1 MKFVA
6 AAGAAMIV
14 AFGFIKSADA
24 APDTP
29 PQPVTM
35 PALPADAKPQPV
47 GFSRMIATIEEG
59 RPWVTFK
66 RVFFECYVPNETPP
80 LTWRSKDNALNPK
93 LYDSLI
99 AKELNAAGFQA
110 AKDPDNLFQ
119 PKDEEHDLR
128 IAGNIKDIH
137 ATLCM
142 RLGVNKSLIK
152 RDIIEKYDF
161 DGATGYIYFKIDWQ
175 LYSSSMK
182 KIVLN
187 KEINTGAVINEHA
200 PGNFPRLI
208 RESIRENIRALIA
221 SDEFRSVVLA
231 PAEKPKLTATSRE
244 HLMLTGALAAKPA
257 KISDAVGSVVLVMSG
272 GGHGSGFL
280 VSADGYLLTAQHVVG
295 ADKYVKIRWSDGL
308 EGLGEVIRTD
318 KRRDV
323 ALIKTDSRGRAPLA
337 LHRDMPQPGDT
348 VFAIGTP
355 IDPKLQNTVTRGV
368 ASANRILD
376 GFSFIQSDVTVD
388 PGNSGGPLLN
398 EQGEVLGLTDIG
410 IRLPDAPTGLNFFIP
425 IRDALDFLSLE
436 PR

>member
-1 MKFVA
+1 MKCVA
-6 AAGAAMIV
+6 AAGAAMIL
-14 AFGFIKSADA
+14 AFGFIQSADA

-47 GFSRMIATIEEG
+47 AFSRLVSTIDQGVVWATFDLGITCTLPPTG
-59 RPWVTFK
+59 RNLSWDTKNNTFNS
-66 RVFFECYVPNETPP
+66 RVYGQVF
-80 LTWRSKDNALNPK
+80 
-93 LYDSLI
+93 
-99 AKELNAAGFQA
+99 AKELKAAGFIA
-110 AKDPDNLFQ
+110 ADDPDDLFQ
-119 PKDEEHDLR
+119 KNRNYADLK
-128 IAGNIKDIH
+128 IAGNIKSIH
-137 ATLCM
+137 AKLCIF
-142 RLGVNKSLIK
+142 GFF
-152 RDIIEKYDF
+152 IEDPANPQKIDP
-161 DGATGYIYFKIDWQ
+161 DTVTGSILLDIDWQ
-175 LYSSSMK
+175 LYSQSHD
-182 KIVLN
+182 KIILN
-187 KEINTGAVINEHA
+187 REIQASYSLAHHA
-200 PGNFPRLI
+200 QGNFGRLI
-208 RESIRENIRALIA
+208 EGGIRENIRTLIA
-221 SDEFRSVVLA
+221 SDEFRQAVIATPTKPDLSVQSKTQLR
-231 PAEKPKLTATSRE
+231 LDGSSN
-244 HLMLTGALAAKPA
+244 AKPT

-280 VSADGYLLTAQHVVG
+280 VSTDGYLLTAQHVVG

-308 EGLGEVIRTD
+308 EGVGEVIRTD

>member
-1 MKFVA
+1 VL
-6 AAGAAMIV
+6 G
-14 AFGFIKSADA
+14 
-24 APDTP
+24 
-29 PQPVTM
+29 PV
-35 PALPADAKPQPV
+35 D
-47 GFSRMIATIEEG
+47 
-59 RPWVTFK
+59 
-66 RVFFECYVPNETPP
+66 
-80 LTWRSKDNALNPK
+80 
-93 LYDSLI
+93 
-99 AKELNAAGFQA
+99 
-110 AKDPDNLFQ
+110 
-119 PKDEEHDLR
+119 
-128 IAGNIKDIH
+128 
-137 ATLCM
+137 
-142 RLGVNKSLIK
+142 
-152 RDIIEKYDF
+152 
-161 DGATGYIYFKIDWQ
+161 
-175 LYSSSMK
+175 
-182 KIVLN
+182 
-187 KEINTGAVINEHA
+187 
-200 PGNFPRLI
+200 
-208 RESIRENIRALIA
+208 
-221 SDEFRSVVLA
+221 
-231 PAEKPKLTATSRE
+231 KPKLAATSRE
-244 HLMLTGALAAKPA
+244 RLTLTGALAAKPV

-280 VSADGYLLTAQHVVG
+280 VSTDGYLLTAQHVVG

-308 EGLGEVIRTD
+308 EGVGEVIRTD

-323 ALIKTDSRGRAPLA
+323 ALIKADSRGRAPLA

>member
-1 MKFVA
+1 MKCVA
-6 AAGAAMIV
+6 AAGAAMILV
-14 AFGFIKSADA
+14 FGFIQSANA
-24 APDTP
+24 APDAP

-47 GFSRMIATIEEG
+47 GFSRMVTTIEEG

-66 RVFFECYVPNETPP
+66 RTFFECSAPVGATP
-80 LTWRSKDNALNPK
+80 LTWNPAKKVFDNR
-93 LYDSLI
+93 LYGPLI
-99 AKELNAAGFQA
+99 ATELKAAGFLA
-110 AKDPDNLFQ
+110 AKDPDNLFDSRDDDSDI
-119 PKDEEHDLR
+119 K
-128 IAGNIKDIH
+128 IAGNIKDIQ
-137 ATLCM
+137 ATVCM
-142 RLGVNKSLIK
+142 KLAHGNARTK
-152 RDIIEKYDF
+152 RTGAHEYDF
-161 DGATGYIYFKIDWQ
+161 DGATGYIYFDIDWQ
-175 LYSSSMK
+175 LYSKNQK
-182 KIVLN
+182 KVVLN
-187 KEINTGAVINEHA
+187 KEINTGATLTDHA
-200 PGNFPRLI
+200 PGNIPRLI
-208 RESIRENIRALIA
+208 REGLRENIRALIA
-221 SDEFRSVVLA
+221 SNEFRAIVLA
-231 PAEKPKLTATSRE
+231 PVEKPKLAATSRE
-244 HLMLTGALAAKPA
+244 HLMLTGALAAKPV
-257 KISDAVGSVVLVMSG
+257 KISDAVGSVVLVMSD

-280 VSADGYLLTAQHVVG
+280 VSTDGYLLTAQHVVG

-308 EGLGEVIRTD
+308 EGVGEVIRTD

-323 ALIKTDSRGRAPLA
+323 ALIKADSRGRASLA